1 MAELAASQKGVGGVK
16 EKGLK
21 KKSLL
26 PCQPTVLS
34 RDATL
39 ESEQREER
47 ERERTELLPAE
58 PPRQLA
64 S

>member
-1 MAELAASQKGVGGVK
+1 MPLALTELTASQNGVGGVK

-34 RDATL
+34 RDAIL
-39 ESEQREER
+39 ER
-47 ERERTELLPAE
+47 ERGGAELLPA
-58 PPRQLA
+58 R
-64 S
+64 